1 MSCLKMYNFNPQIR
15 GLSLP
20 EGFSVTRFTS
30 EDDIAAWVEICSDGL
45 IDPATGFER
54 FQCELIN
61 IDGPDPYRDTYFI
74 EKDNE
79 KIATYTVVPD
89 MWSTGMGYIHMV
101 AVKSQY
107 RGMGLGSFIADDSLS
122 KLIDMGKEKIF
133 LLTGDARLPAV
144 ITYLKAGFLPV
155 NYIDED
161 GRDMLERWQ
170 KIADTLNLSNLG
182 ILDNEGNPVMII
194 NPSRAE

>member
-1 MSCLKMYNFNPQIR
+1 MSCLKMYNFNPHIR

-20 EGFSVTRFTS
+20 EGFSVTRFGG
-30 EDDIAAWVEICSDGL
+30 EEDIAHWVKICSDGL
-45 IDPATGFER
+45 IDPETGFER
-54 FQCELIN
+54 FRSELID

-74 EKDNE
+74 EKDGE

-101 AVKSQY
+101 AVKTRF

-122 KLIDMGKEKIF
+122 RLVEMGKDRIF
-133 LLTGDARLPAV
+133 LLTGDTRLPAV
-144 ITYLKAGFLPV
+144 MTYLKAGFLPV

-170 KIADTLNLSNLG
+170 VIADRLELSDLG
-182 ILDNEGNPVMII
+182 ILDDNGEPLTII
-194 NPSRAE
+194 NPSKAE

>member
-1 MSCLKMYNFNPQIR
+1 MSCLKMYNFNPRIR

-20 EGFSVTRFTS
+20 EGFSVTRFGG
-30 EDDIAAWVEICSDGL
+30 EEDIASWVKICSDGL
-45 IDPATGFER
+45 IDPETGFER
-54 FQCELIN
+54 FRSELID
-61 IDGPDPYRDTYFI
+61 IDGPNPYRDTLFI
-74 EKDNE
+74 EKDGE

-101 AVKSQY
+101 AVKTRF

-122 KLIDMGKEKIF
+122 RLVEMGKDRIF
-133 LLTGDARLPAV
+133 LLTGDTRLPAV
-144 ITYLKAGFLPV
+144 MTYLKAGFLPV

-170 KIADTLNLSNLG
+170 VIADRLELSDLG
-182 ILDNEGNPVMII
+182 ILDDNGEPLTII
-194 NPSRAE
+194 NPSKAE